1 MLPARTVALA
11 LAVMLGGC
19 GNGDGG
25 VLAGLPGD
33 FASWPPAGP
42 SVPAGAPAVTGFDGY
57 YQGTLA
63 ATEPACP
70 GAPLAMPIP
79 RDMLVLDGNVA
90 FGVNLPFSGVVAR
103 DGMVAL
109 HDGEFG
115 ALAGQFAD
123 AGFLGTLAAGPG
135 CRWLVRLHRVD
146 EPLPPDPVQ
155 PQPVDTQPATG
166 PAAVGPAGPQPGPLP
181 ARPPTL
187 ERLRGITGDRGI
199 PPP

>member
-1 MLPARTVALA
+1 
-11 LAVMLGGC
+11 
-19 GNGDGG
+19 
-25 VLAGLPGD
+25 
-33 FASWPPAGP
+33 
-42 SVPAGAPAVTGFDGY
+42 
-57 YQGTLA
+57 
-63 ATEPACP
+63 
-70 GAPLAMPIP
+70 
-79 RDMLVLDGNVA
+79 
-90 FGVNLPFSGVVAR
+90 
-103 DGMVAL
+103 MVAL

>member
-1 MLPARTVALA
+1 MPVRAIALA
-11 LAVMLGGC
+11 LAVVLGGC
-19 GNGDGG
+19 GNGDGR
-25 VLAGLPGD
+25 VLAGLPDD
-33 FASWPPAGP
+33 FASLPPAGR
-42 SVPAGAPAVTGFDGY
+42 SVPPGPPAVMGFDGY
-57 YQGTLA
+57 YRGTLA
-63 ATEPACP
+63 ATEPGCP
-70 GAPLAMPIP
+70 GASVTTPVP

-90 FGVNLPFSGVVAR
+90 FGANLRFSGAVAA
-103 DGMVAL
+103 DGTVAL

-123 AGFLGTLAAGPG
+123 SGFSGTLEAGPR
-135 CRWLVRLHRVD
+135 CRWLVRLRRVD

-166 PAAVGPAGPQPGPLP
+166 PAAVGAAGPQPGPLP

-187 ERLRGITGDRGI
+187 ERLQGLTGDRGI